1 MSHTRGQSFRP
12 LIPVMAVL
20 GLDPAI
26 GYPQP
31 IANDAIP
38 ISNRP
43 MKMTALILGS
53 SPRTVTTGL
62 DRCVRYVDSMG
73 RMSHLKGWPDATRGC
88 RGHMMAA
95 SAARAVAPDRRCVP
109 RRRATR
115 QCCDGWRAPEV
126 HSGGWRHRRCTTY
139 CAAAVAHS
147 TATCAVS
154 LSMHW
159 VPTWAPSACTTIR
172 LPRVRHRRLMQP
184 PMRSARM
191 WCSTRDVWRPSQP
204 DGFRLLA
211 HELAHVVQSGTGAD
225 LSGQIR
231 IGETDAPEE
240 RQAEHAAT
248 RLSAAQPAGL
258 DAGGAEPA
266 LRRQSPDDE
275 NKPPAPKPLMPLPG
289 VDKFDVAP
297 FLPFPGGS
305 APTPFDKP
313 GTVTDPSGK
322 GPSIEDLRGGYQD
335 LFGKKPLNLGLN
347 TNAQM
352 PPCSALETT
361 YSTKAAPR
369 YWTFE
374 QYRPVA
380 ETISQSIDQ
389 RSLAAGHA
397 RAVQI
402 DDRCMPERTAARG
415 AGDSQG
421 SIAEGRLPGLHVAA
435 RPGNGLIRMMSFAA
449 PVRAVQAQTAGPPA
463 PARRTDTACARRQ
476 PVRTAPAVR
485 HTGEA

>member
-1 MSHTRGQSFRP
+1 VHDNT
-12 LIPVMAVL
+12 L
-20 GLDPAI
+20 
-26 GYPQP
+26 
-31 IANDAIP
+31 
-38 ISNRP
+38 
-43 MKMTALILGS
+43 
-53 SPRTVTTGL
+53 
-62 DRCVRYVDSMG
+62 
-73 RMSHLKGWPDATRGC
+73 
-88 RGHMMAA
+88 
-95 SAARAVAPDRRCVP
+95 AARSAQAVD
-109 RRRATR
+109 
-115 QCCDGWRAPEV
+115 
-126 HSGGWRHRRCTTY
+126 
-139 CAAAVAHS
+139 AAAY
-147 TATCAVS
+147 AVGP
-154 LSMHW
+154 H
-159 VPTWAPSACTTIR
+159 VVFDAGR
-172 LPRVRHRRLMQP
+172 L
-184 PMRSARM
+184 A
-191 WCSTRDVWRPSQP
+191 PSQP

-225 LSGQIR
+225 LSGRIR

-266 LRRQSPDDE
+266 LRRQPPDEE

-374 QYRPVA
+374 QYDLSRKLYHSPLTKDPWPQVTPEQYKSTIDACPKEQPREMPV
-380 ETISQSIDQ
+380 IPKDPSQK
-389 RSLAAGHA
+389 
-397 RAVQI
+397 
-402 DDRCMPERTAARG
+402 
-415 AGDSQG
+415 GDFPG
-421 SIAEGRLPGLHVAA
+421 STLP
-435 RPGNGLIRMMSFAA
+435 PG
-449 PVRAVQAQTAGPPA
+449 QAMA
-463 PARRTDTACARRQ
+463 
-476 PVRTAPAVR
+476 
-485 HTGEA
+485 